1 MPLIQ
6 GSENVGSFSLFY
18 RNRNNHNSASPLC
31 YSEQLDMPGEKKPG
45 TFIAIAIH
53 DGNPSVIFQYCYNA

>member
-1 MPLIQ
+1 
-6 GSENVGSFSLFY
+6 
-18 RNRNNHNSASPLC
+18 
-31 YSEQLDMPGEKKPG
+31 MPGEKKPG